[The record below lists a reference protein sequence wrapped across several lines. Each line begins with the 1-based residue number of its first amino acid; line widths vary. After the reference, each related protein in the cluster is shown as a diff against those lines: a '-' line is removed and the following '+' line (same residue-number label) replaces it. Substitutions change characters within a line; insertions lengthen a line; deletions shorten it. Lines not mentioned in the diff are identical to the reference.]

1 MNLANVNKIFPTL
14 QQRKFMSTFRAFSHS
29 ALNRRWAA
37 RTSKCSAICYV
48 KGETTFWT
56 IQYMLRRRTS
66 HSLLLLN
73 QAFNEILK
81 IFLRLLRLSRTEIL
95 TITKTVINNT
105 VLNAGSFKYDVGSE
119 KGCRRQIK

>member
-29 ALNRRWAA
+29 ALNGRRAA

-48 KGETTFWT
+48 KGEPTFWT
-56 IQYMLRRRTS
+56 IQYTLRRRTF

-81 IFLRLLRLSRTEIL
+81 IFLKLLRLLRTEIL

-105 VLNAGSFKYDVGSE
+105 ILNAGLV
-119 KGCRRQIK
+119 